1 MSTFLQLVKDRVVVY
16 DGAMGTNIQKR
27 NPTLD
32 DYWGKEN
39 CSEVLVLSRPD
50 IIREIH
56 ADFFRVGC
64 DIVETNTFGG
74 TGLVLGEFELR
85 DKVHEINV
93 KAAQLAR
100 EVAQQFSTQTD
111 RGSWPDR
118 WAQPLNCPRSATSA
132 GMRWKRLMKS
142 RHWR

>member
-1 MSTFLQLVKDRVVVY
+1 TYGQMTKDEHFRHMNNFFQTVRERVVVY

-50 IIREIH
+50 IIRDIH

-74 TGLVLGEFELR
+74 TRTVLAEFELQDR
-85 DKVHEINV
+85 VAEINLTAV
-93 KAAQLAR
+93 KLAR
-100 EVAQQFSTQTD
+100 DIAQQFSTSGKP
-111 RGSWPDR
+111 RLVPGSI
-118 WAQPLNCPRSATSA
+118 
-132 GMRWKRLMKS
+132 G
-142 RHWR
+142 